1 MANVTIET
9 YRLINDRSNPF
20 GDNIVHD
27 IISIMSSE
35 DILCSSCRSG
45 LIIHDVKVFA
55 DDEEVVIHK
64 NAQMLVQFP
73 LSVCKYIRES

>member
-9 YRLINDRSNPF
+9 YRLINDRSNRF
-20 GDNIVHD
+20 GDNIVLD
-27 IISIMSSE
+27 IISILYSE